1 MAIPKG
7 QTRKKEDTRPRPWP
21 LSVGLASVFVAV
33 ALVLSATI
41 KPLFGPSVHW
51 DWAAG
56 LSALLLV
63 LLATAVRRRWV

>member
-1 MAIPKG
+1 MA
-7 QTRKKEDTRPRPWP
+7 TRKGRAPKKEAVQLRPWT
-21 LSVGLASVFVAV
+21 LSVGLASVFVAA

-41 KPLFGPSVHW
+41 NPLFGRSVHW

>member
-1 MAIPKG
+1 MAMEKG
-7 QTRKKEDTRPRPWP
+7 QTQKKDAVRLRPWP
-21 LSVGLASVFVAV
+21 LAVGVASVFVAA

-41 KPLFGPSVHW
+41 NPLFGRSVHW

-56 LSALLLV
+56 LSAVLLV